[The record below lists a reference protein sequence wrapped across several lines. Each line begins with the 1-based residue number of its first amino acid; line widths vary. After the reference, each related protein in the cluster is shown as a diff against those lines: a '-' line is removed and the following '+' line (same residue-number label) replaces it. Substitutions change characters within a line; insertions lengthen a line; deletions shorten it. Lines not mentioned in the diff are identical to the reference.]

1 VQSITLAS
9 WILDT
14 FRDLGSLMGPRDI
27 SGRENMVGS
36 LYIGGETDEIR
47 KTGWSNIN
55 IP

>member
-14 FRDLGSLMGPRDI
+14 FRDLGSLMGLRDI

-36 LYIGGETDEIR
+36 LNVGGETDKIR
-47 KTGWSNIN
+47 KTG
-55 IP
+55 